1 MLNRDHGGLVCAAG
15 IGVGVL
21 IEEIT
26 RQKIAM
32 ARRADRILTTHV
44 GSLPRP
50 ADLHAM
56 GVARQSGATVS
67 EAGYQARL
75 KSAVTEI
82 VTKQA
87 SLGLDIVD
95 DGELSKPS
103 FITYIN
109 ERLSGFEHDTEY
121 ENRSPWAGS
130 REVMD
135 FSDYY
140 KPQLANIHTRHKH
153 YVCSGPVTYRGK
165 TQLKTDLDNLKDALK
180 RVNVTDAFVPSTS
193 VSSIEDWN
201 RNRYYHSEE
210 DYLGA
215 LGDAINVEYREIVD
229 AGFMLQVDDPHLLT
243 YYVCHP
249 DKTIEDCRNWI
260 ALRVE
265 AINRALRGIPRD
277 RVRFHTCYG
286 INFGPRVHDI
296 EVKCVVDIL
305 TRLNVSAFSF
315 EAANPRHEHEW
326 TSWRDAKLPDDVI
339 MIPGMVTQSNVMV
352 EHPEGIAHRLKRWI
366 DVFGRDRVIAGTDCG
381 FASFAGND
389 EIHES
394 IVWAKL
400 KALSD
405 GARIASNQIVAA

>member
-1 MLNRDHGGLVCAAG
+1 M
-15 IGVGVL
+15 
-21 IEEIT
+21 
-26 RQKIAM
+26 
-32 ARRADRILTTHV
+32 RRSTERVLTTHV

-50 ADLHAM
+50 ADLHALS
-56 GVARQSGATVS
+56 VARGKDEKVDEARYASRVRQAVS
-67 EAGYQARL
+67 D
-75 KSAVTEI
+75 I
-82 VTKQA
+82 VKKQVM
-87 SLGLDIVD
+87 LGIDIVD
-95 DGELSKPS
+95 DGEMSKPS

-109 ERLSGFEHDTEY
+109 DRLAGFEHDMTHK
-121 ENRSPWAGS
+121 NQSPWAGS
-130 REVMD
+130 REVLD
-135 FSDYY
+135 FYDYY
-140 KPQLANIHTRHKH
+140 KPQLANVHTRHAH
-153 YVCSGPVTYRGK
+153 FVCTGPVTYRGEA
-165 TQLKTDLDNLKDALK
+165 QLATDLDNLRDALK
-180 RVNVTDAFVPSTS
+180 GVNVTEAFVPSTS

-201 RNRYYHSEE
+201 RNQYYKSDE

-215 LGDAINVEYREIVD
+215 LADAINVEYRAIVE
-229 AGFMLQVDDPHLLT
+229 AGFLLQVDDPHLVT

-249 DKTIEDCRNWI
+249 DKTMEDCRNWI

-296 EVKCVVDIL
+296 EVKFIVDIL
-305 TRLNVSAFSF
+305 GRLNVGAFSF

-339 MIPGMVTQSNVMV
+339 MIPGVITQSNVMV
-352 EHPEGIAHRLKRWI
+352 EHPEVVAQRLGRWI
-366 DVFGRDRVIAGTDCG
+366 NAFGRERVIAGTDCG

-400 KALSD
+400 RALVD
-405 GARIASNQIVAA
+405 GARIASKEVAPA

>member
-1 MLNRDHGGLVCAAG
+1 MRGKA
-15 IGVGVL
+15 
-21 IEEIT
+21 E
-26 RQKIAM
+26 
-32 ARRADRILTTHV
+32 RILTTHV

-56 GVARQSGATVS
+56 GVARQSGDTVD
-67 EAGYQARL
+67 ETAHAARL
-75 KSAVTEI
+75 KSAVAEI
-82 VTKQA
+82 VRRQV
-87 SLGLDIVD
+87 SLGIDIVA
-95 DGELSKPS
+95 DGEMSKPS

-109 ERLSGFEHDTEY
+109 DRLAGFETDTTY

-130 REVMD
+130 REVLD
-135 FSDYY
+135 FYDYY
-140 KPQLANIHTRHKH
+140 KPQLANVYTRHKH
-153 YVCSGPVTYRGK
+153 FVCTGPVTYRGEK
-165 TQLKTDLDNLKDALK
+165 QLKADLDNLAAALK
-180 RVNVTDAFVPSTS
+180 GVNVTGAFVPSTS

-201 RNRYYHSEE
+201 RNQYYKSEE

-215 LGDAINVEYREIVD
+215 LADAINVEYRAIID
-229 AGFMLQVDDPHLLT
+229 AGFTLQVDDPHLVT

-249 DKTIEDCRNWI
+249 DKTIEGCRNWI

-265 AINRALRGIPRD
+265 AINRALKGIPRD

-296 EVKCVVDIL
+296 EVKHIVDIL
-305 TRLNVSAFSF
+305 ARLNVSAFSF

-326 TSWRDAKLPDDVI
+326 TSWRDARLPDDVI

-352 EHPEGIAHRLKRWI
+352 EHPEVIAQRLGRWI
-366 DVFGRDRVIAGTDCG
+366 DVFGRERVIAGTDCG

-400 KALSD
+400 KALVE
-405 GARIASNQIVAA
+405 GARIADGNIPARGHDLSEGRH